1 MKPLLHEIGN
11 RYSVMALRDHSLE
24 LNAPEQ
30 CKAALQG
37 ESMRNPQADFGYMYT
52 LLEDFFK
59 RSNIRSALRV
69 IADQTITGWEVWF
82 QVEFARFLAEHESEP
97 EWGHEYAVQYGWRK
111 EKHRYYFKPDAYFGP
126 S

>member
-1 MKPLLHEIGN
+1 
-11 RYSVMALRDHSLE
+11 MALRDHSLE

-37 ESMRNPQADFGYMYT
+37 ESMRKPQADFGYMYT

-69 IADQTITGWEVWF
+69 IADQTHYRLGGLVSGRIRTLLGR
-82 QVEFARFLAEHESEP
+82 A
-97 EWGHEYAVQYGWRK
+97 
-111 EKHRYYFKPDAYFGP
+111 
-126 S
+126 